1 MQQYIYI
8 TDCIKQHI
16 PLSESIP
23 KYQEGYQ
30 SDRLKKHII
39 FVACHGR
46 AVLYYFDKQLDSLR
60 ALPQRINDWHI
71 ACYPFANH
79 FVFI

>member
-1 MQQYIYI
+1 MINFV
-8 TDCIKQHI
+8 
-16 PLSESIP
+16 SESLSI
-23 KYQEGYQ
+23 
-30 SDRLKKHII
+30 RLIKKKHII